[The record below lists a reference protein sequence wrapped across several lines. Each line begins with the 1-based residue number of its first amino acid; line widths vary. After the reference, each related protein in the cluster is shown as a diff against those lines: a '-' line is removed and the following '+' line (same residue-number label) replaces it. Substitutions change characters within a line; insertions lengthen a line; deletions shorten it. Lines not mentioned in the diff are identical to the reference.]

1 MKQFTLFF
9 FAFFS
14 LLIMMSCKDDV
25 SKQLDN
31 NKQTMTEEK
40 GLICFPKLA
49 LQGSRSEQDANDW
62 ENWSKVLLA
71 SGEEAFTPWNSVT
84 GTDIPYD
91 VRTDIKKADG
101 WELIF
106 HTVNG
111 YGTKNMNYLIFHNRY
126 N

>member
-71 SGEEAFTPWNSVT
+71 AYSGGYPFSISGDIRSV
-84 GTDIPYD
+84 PS
-91 VRTDIKKADG
+91 
-101 WELIF
+101 
-106 HTVNG
+106 
-111 YGTKNMNYLIFHNRY
+111 
-126 N
+126 